1 MNQLSPGEWNDY
13 LSACADA
20 HLLQTL
26 PWGELKSNFGW
37 RPIRLVIDDQKTTWG
52 AQILFRQ
59 LPLGFTF
66 AYLPRGPLIINQ
78 ESRDESISPGPGFW
92 KEIDQLCIDR
102 RAVFLKIE
110 PDVWSGSAAWKQGI
124 VPDGLKISPQS
135 IQPPRTVVVDLSG
148 SEQDILGS
156 MKQKTR
162 YNIRLAVKKEIQV
175 KFSDDVDAFYEL
187 METTSL
193 RDQFGIHSHLYYQKA
208 YDLFHEA
215 GKCELL
221 MAEYDG
227 EPVAGLM
234 VFVSGNRSWYLYGAS
249 SSIHRERMPTY
260 LLQWEAMKWAR
271 SKGCLQ
277 YDLYGVPDHD
287 ADYLEA
293 NFQEHSQGLWG
304 IYRFKRGF
312 GGKVIRSPGPWD
324 RVYNSFLYQI
334 YLRWIA
340 RTGVED

>member
-1 MNQLSPGEWNDY
+1 MPQISQGTWIDY
-13 LSACADA
+13 LTRFPNA
-20 HLLQTL
+20 HILQTA
-26 PWGELKSNFGW
+26 
-37 RPIRLVIDDQKTTWG
+37 TWG
-52 AQILFRQ
+52 QLKNDFDWEAIHVISGHNVTQSKCGAQVLFRR
-59 LPLGFTF
+59 LPLGMSL
-66 AYLPRGPLIINQ
+66 AYIPRGPVGS
-78 ESRDESISPGPGFW
+78 EW
-92 KEIDQLCIDR
+92 DR
-102 RAVFLKIE
+102 LWPEVDNVCRAKRAIFLKIE
-110 PDVWSGSAAWKQGI
+110 PDIWSGSAAWKQGT
-124 VPDGLKISPQS
+124 VPDGFKISPQS

-193 RDQFGIHSHLYYQKA
+193 RDQFGIHSHLYYQTA